1 MVGFGFY
8 SAKLVAF
15 LFMEGKKLI
24 KKCEKMFI
32 EALKAVLSS
41 KSSGSSWGEGRGKR

>member
-1 MVGFGFY
+1 
-8 SAKLVAF
+8 
-15 LFMEGKKLI
+15 
-24 KKCEKMFI
+24 MFI